1 MAKFTV
7 VGGPTS
13 LERHN
18 QRLQAYRIRQAFI
31 DGAKN
36 SSQRNGRPAMNG
48 NFVYA
53 PTNATTGSLTYI
65 DNIAK
70 SYPGW
75 MRDEIGRAFTSGQ
88 ASGGNLY
95 GSDLGW
101 AAAEYA
107 QNRMLAMRQP
117 KKKKEDN
124 STWDSDP
131 KNKAATPGQ
140 DNTKDP
146 NEAATGAT
154 PTNNATSTTSVNASE
169 SVDKGGKPGGKSAK
183 PGEVDEAIRKTKD
196 YFNKYGSKTDY
207 GSLTKVTLS
216 PKAIDGMT
224 GGSVKATNKGFDK
237 FAKTDL
243 GIGSDGAKIAHS
255 VILSSGVSEEQAI
268 TLSSVIDNWD
278 NDSFIAS
285 IPSVELSMA
294 ISSLT
299 AKLRSGTHTDRDLK
313 LLAAL
318 KKRIMK
324 VSGDT
329 EVSKAGTSV
338 ANALN

>member
-1 MAKFTV
+1 MSKFTV

-18 QRLQAYRIRQAFI
+18 QMLQAYRIRQAFI

-36 SSQRNGRPAMNG
+36 SSQRSGRPAMNG
-48 NFVYA
+48 NFMVA
-53 PTNATTGSLTYI
+53 PTNATTGSMTYVN
-65 DNIAK
+65 NISK
-70 SYPGW
+70 NYPGR

-88 ASGGNLY
+88 ETGGNLY

-131 KNKAATPGQ
+131 KNKTATPGQ
-140 DNTKDP
+140 DNTRAP
-146 NEAATGAT
+146 NATTETAT
-154 PTNNATSTTSVNASE
+154 PTNNNASTSRPAASDNAGKDE
-169 SVDKGGKPGGKSAK
+169 KPSSKPKPGD
-183 PGEVDEAIRKTKD
+183 VNEAVRKTKD
-196 YFNKYGSKTDY
+196 YFNKYGGKTDY
-207 GSLTKVTLS
+207 GALTKVTLS
-216 PKAIDGMT
+216 PKAIDET
-224 GGSVKATNKGFDK
+224 TSRQFKADNKGFDK

-278 NDSFIAS
+278 NDGFIAG
-285 IPSVELSMA
+285 IPTNELSVA
-294 ISSLT
+294 VSSLT
-299 AKLRSGTHTDRDLK
+299 AKLRSGTHTERDLK

>member
-1 MAKFTV
+1 MASFTV
-7 VGGPTS
+7 IGGPST
-13 LERHN
+13 LERHKEML
-18 QRLQAYRIRQAFI
+18 RRYRIRQAYI
-31 DGAKN
+31 DGAKHSEN
-36 SSQRNGRPAMNG
+36 RNGRMAMS
-48 NFVYA
+48 NFMTFA
-53 PTNATTGSLTYI
+53 PTAPGTSRIYTENVLR
-65 DNIAK
+65 

-75 MRDEIGRAFTSGQ
+75 VRDEVGRAFKEGQ
-88 ASGGNLY
+88 ESGGNLY

-101 AAAEYA
+101 AAANYA
-107 QNRMLAMRQP
+107 DSRIAARRADTK

-124 STWDSDP
+124 STYDSAR
-131 KNKAATPGQ
+131 NTNAITPGQ
-140 DNTKDP
+140 DNTKASD
-146 NEAATGAT
+146 ASTS
-154 PTNNATSTTSVNASE
+154 NATSATSPDAEDKNA
-169 SVDKGGKPGGKSAK
+169 DKGGKPSGKTSK
-183 PGEVDEAIRKTKD
+183 PGEVEDAVRKTWE
-196 YFNKYGSKTDY
+196 YFNRYGGKTDY
-207 GSLTKVTLS
+207 GSLTTLS
-216 PKAIDGMT
+216 LNPKALDET
-224 GGSVKATNKGFDK
+224 TSGSLKANNKGFDK

-243 GIGSDGAKIAHS
+243 GINSGGAKIAHS

-278 NDSFIAS
+278 NDGFIAS
-285 IPSVELSMA
+285 IPSVELSTA

>member
-7 VGGPTS
+7 VGGPTG

-18 QRLQAYRIRQAFI
+18 QRMQAYRIRQAFI

-36 SSQRNGRPAMNG
+36 SSQRSGRPAMNG
-48 NFVYA
+48 NFMVA
-53 PTNATTGSLTYI
+53 PTNATTGSMTYVN
-65 DNIAK
+65 NISK
-70 SYPGW
+70 NYPVR

-88 ASGGNLY
+88 ETGGNLY

-140 DNTKDP
+140 DNTKAPNATTETTTPANNDAVITRP
-146 NEAATGAT
+146 AASDNAGKDEKPSSKPKPGDVNEA
-154 PTNNATSTTSVNASE
+154 V
-169 SVDKGGKPGGKSAK
+169 
-183 PGEVDEAIRKTKD
+183 RKTKD
-196 YFNKYGSKTDY
+196 YFNKYDSKAGY
-207 GSLTKVTLS
+207 GSLTTVTLN
-216 PKAIDGMT
+216 PKALDET
-224 GGSVKATNKGFDK
+224 ANRSFKANNKGFDK
-237 FAKTDL
+237 FAKSDL
-243 GIGSDGAKIAHS
+243 GIESNGAKIAHS

-278 NDSFIAS
+278 NDNFIAS
-285 IPSVELSMA
+285 IPSSSISTA

-324 VSGDT
+324 VTGDN
-329 EVSKAGTSV
+329 EVSNAGSSV

>member
-7 VGGPTS
+7 VGGPTG

-18 QRLQAYRIRQAFI
+18 QRMQAYRIRQAFI

-36 SSQRNGRPAMNG
+36 SSQRNGRTAMNG

-53 PTNATTGSLTYI
+53 PTNATTGSMIYVN
-65 DNIAK
+65 NIAK
-70 SYPGW
+70 THPGW
-75 MRDEIGRAFTSGQ
+75 TRDEIGRAFTYGQ
-88 ASGGNLY
+88 ETGGNLY

-146 NEAATGAT
+146 NKAATGT
-154 PTNNATSTTSVNASE
+154 
-169 SVDKGGKPGGKSAK
+169 DKDGNQSSKSAK
-183 PGEVDEAIRKTKD
+183 PVEAGEAIRKTKD
-196 YFNKYGSKTDY
+196 YFNKYDGKTDY

-224 GGSVKATNKGFDK
+224 GGSLKANNKGFDK

-243 GIGSDGAKIAHS
+243 GIDSDGAKIAHS
-255 VILSSGVSEEQAI
+255 VIQSSGVSEEQAI

-278 NDSFIAS
+278 NDGFIAG
-285 IPSVELSMA
+285 IPTNELSVA
-294 ISSLT
+294 VSSLT
-299 AKLRSGTHTDRDLK
+299 AKLRSGTHTERDLK

-324 VSGDT
+324 VTGDS
-329 EVSKAGTSV
+329 EVAKAGTSV